1 MDKLVIGPDVKDL
14 SPEQF
19 EKKDKAMQ
27 ARAEANWERA
37 KAKGMSRKE
46 YIEAMTRSEIGASR
60 AMAGVYKS
68 LDMEPKVKIVRDDGG
83 SKGGGSGRSSGG
95 GGGGGGGMFPDTE
108 RVPGKKQHKMRNGG
122 VVKSSASK
130 RADGIAIRGKTRA

>member
-46 YIEAMTRSEIGASR
+46 YIEAMARSEIGASR
-60 AMAGVYKS
+60 AMAGVYKN
-68 LDMEPKVKIVRDDGG
+68 LDMEPKVKIVRDDKG
-83 SKGGGSGRSSGG
+83 SRGGGSGRSSGG
-95 GGGGGGGMFPDTE
+95 SGGGGGMFPDTE
-108 RVPGKKQHKMRNGG
+108 RVPGKKQHKMKKGG
-122 VVKSSASK
+122 VVRSSASK